1 MGLVVIHL
9 FCLLIFI
16 LSVMELL
23 MCKVNAVV
31 LCQQF
36 WQTASSSMYGEI
48 IDANQAGK
56 YTLTLHSGIFVMD
69 NIKFNKQNNSGI
81 FVMDNIKF
89 NKQNNS
95 VATEPLYVH
104 SEFEAM
110 LTLLLEVLNHMGYW
124 TL

>member
-69 NIKFNKQNNSGI
+69 NIKFNKQNNS
-81 FVMDNIKF
+81 
-89 NKQNNS
+89 